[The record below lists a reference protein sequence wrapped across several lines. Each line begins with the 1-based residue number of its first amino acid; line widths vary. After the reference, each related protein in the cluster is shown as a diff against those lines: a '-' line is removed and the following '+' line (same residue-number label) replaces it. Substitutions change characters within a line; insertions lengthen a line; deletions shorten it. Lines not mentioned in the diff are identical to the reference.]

1 MASAFNLTAQLNL
14 RGPSNVSAIVSNIRR
29 QLGTIS
35 ANVNVNIN
43 PTTTRNVAQLSASLN
58 NLNRTFGT
66 TTTSANN
73 AARALQNFGNSVAQ
87 FSNNIRNVPQQIN
100 NTTSSIARLNAAMT
114 SSRATSAAAGT
125 EMQEFGRQAGLAAR
139 RFAAISTV
147 TSVIFGLTSAIKAG
161 VQAFIDYDREFIKLQ
176 QVTGESAAGLK
187 GLSDTIGSL
196 STSLGVSS
204 KELVDVS
211 STLAQAG
218 LSARDTEK
226 ALKALALSA
235 LAPSF
240 DDMNKTVEGSIAL
253 MRQFGISAG
262 DLDKALGSVNAVA
275 AKFAVEASD
284 IITAIQ
290 RTGGVFATASKG
302 VSEGTDALNEF
313 ISVFTSVRATTRE
326 SAETIATGLRT
337 IFTRIQRG
345 DTIEALKEYGV
356 NLQDLDGK
364 FVGAFK
370 AVQLLSQGLSKL
382 DPRDLSFSKI
392 VEELGGF
399 RQIGK
404 VIPLIQQFATA
415 QDALKVAQAG
425 QGSLA
430 ADAAKA
436 QQSLANQISKV
447 REEFLS
453 LFREIGSSDGFQT
466 IIKGA
471 LTLTSTLIKVADSVK
486 GILPALA
493 AMLAFKGASS
503 LVQFGAGFVGAVRG
517 QRRAEGG
524 TIRRYAAG
532 GHVPGSGDGDTVPAM
547 LTPGEFVMR
556 KQAVRSIGVNN
567 LHSLNRNG
575 GGLIQ
580 RFANA
585 GEVSDL
591 SKTERTHIGPKIQ
604 ISAKEAKEARTYG
617 YKQAYASLGVERQI
631 DFKPHLPAE
640 WNQRWRRIGSGEPVP
655 SKDIIDYVA
664 SRTPP
669 QLFGNQ
675 GIPLRLYQKLSSIN
689 KLSSLKQTFLTG
701 LSKLPPTVSKDPQL
715 DFILPQY
722 IKPFLESLDLWG
734 QLSKS
739 QTLSV
744 PKEFSGVSVFDRLRM
759 KGVPREK
766 RRTTTKVRSALA
778 EKFGDTFADGGSV
791 RKFVDAGMVT
801 PTSGRAATSTDI
813 FRVLTLDEVIKDTG
827 SNPGDIQRILKK
839 RNALS
844 PSEQAIKDKILA
856 KYTEKTSGIKKAN
869 NLDIEKAT
877 TEGLLFGAAGFKGKA
892 FATTPRIDIPGL
904 QNPVK
909 VRITSGVLD
918 SEMSKKLLKK
928 MSGGLNDIAN
938 KASRNM
944 MIKDI
949 LKQTGPIYA
958 DFDRTLA
965 FGADKILAD
974 PRKPKYSE
982 FSDRNKVQGAL
993 GKAKLSALGAA
1004 IVSTIKQ
1011 APEFANNLNII
1022 SARPQSTMD
1031 LVAGWLAQKGIPI
1044 PLSRIKG
1051 VGGENVT
1058 AEQIAVL
1065 KADLMNPEGAFVDD
1079 DDRNVAEAEKRGIR
1093 SYLYKKKNVGSVSRK
1108 KLGEANAQGYLAE
1121 RIIHEL
1127 GGPIA
1132 NKATTNYGIDFP
1144 DGLQSA
1150 AKYFNLPSNIPT
1162 DAKLTLNGPAELKGQ
1177 IGNYLKA
1184 RGYASGGHVQ
1194 AMVSAGEA
1202 FVPPEEARQIGY
1214 GKLNRMNQADRNG
1227 MGSFSSGGISVFKGP
1242 GTGTSDSIGPVSL
1255 PVGGFV
1261 LREKATK
1268 ALGLRSGGSVGGVK
1282 RFLTGGTIEDA
1293 SDALVNA
1300 NNRAIRP
1307 SVRSLDSRLNIPT
1320 AQLNEL
1326 GAALRA
1332 SGVQMTQ
1339 FAQLASRGGDVSVAA
1354 AKRAIEADIR
1364 HSASLGTAT
1373 VSTTALTA
1381 AREVLT
1387 RVQSVEAASAENV
1400 SRTRQSI
1407 VAQRFQNIG
1416 NTVSN
1421 VPVVGGA
1428 VRGLGRVGNGLN
1440 GQGGFIASMAVGA
1453 LAGQGENI
1461 FGKKDSSEGAARSNA
1476 KLESGA
1482 TALSTGLGLASSVA
1496 MIPGVG
1502 PALAG
1507 TIAIGTALAVAADSV
1522 YDFSGTAQKASQEFK
1537 QGKRTKNIEDLGERV
1552 GKSMEAYQKNP
1563 SGAKERAALISD
1575 SLQQSRAISNDSTE
1589 RVKDLKASRAP
1600 NIFQR
1605 GLIGLGLS
1613 SAKGIGNEDLMQ
1625 ISKESAKKAEPAADA
1640 ARKIIEQRVDSG
1652 EKLSDITNPA
1662 SKEFQQLTEIIAS
1675 ANPEFINARDRIME
1689 MSDAAVA
1696 TTGKTKEGLIA
1707 ERLRIEGAKIAND
1720 GYLTAKEKT
1729 AAAAKAMEEA
1739 DKAGRQL
1746 AQSFQ
1751 RMVNTFNQALGKVT
1765 FNLEKMENAS
1775 QANIAALNGNA
1786 KVSQVVSKNLNVL
1799 SNPRAYSQ
1807 NERNTAYDNVS
1818 APFGQDKDS
1827 VRKLLN
1833 LDSENLGF
1841 SVRNNINSSLQD
1853 RAGLTLDKAASS
1865 SRKNLE
1871 QEISNLPE
1879 IVRNEILGKFDAI
1892 AGKVAS
1898 DTTPGMS
1905 EQDKVNK
1912 LANLLEEELGKAASE
1927 SAQNVR
1933 NMAIEF
1939 EKARVG
1945 ALNNFIDSINN
1956 AAEAQ
1961 RKAQKS
1967 MADARETRIAGGDA
1981 INEVL
1986 GGAPRSVAT
1995 LQGRQNF
2002 NIGQLTGGIT
2012 DPVKIRE
2019 NIERKNARRSQ
2030 LEEQKQQLAEAKGN
2044 NDPGV
2049 IQLSGQIAG
2058 LNTEIANSSDA
2069 LGQLANSTE
2078 IATAA
2083 LNKIKDIQQQ
2093 MSAQGD
2099 FLDRLATSTPEEAD
2113 KLAKT
2118 FQRLQN
2124 NLAGGFND
2132 ARGSQAAQEAYSNA
2146 LQSGSSHDQAK
2157 MAGDA
2162 VLAQERAEV
2171 LSLFKDLKPLLSLSG
2186 KSDAQ
2191 INAMQGTV
2199 RQGVYTESG
2208 LLNNPMLGGI
2218 AQGQINYDRNP
2229 LNNPALRQAVAEHD
2243 AAIENRAVAQEQEG
2257 KLQLKVASE
2266 TMASAA
2272 AKFAE
2277 ATQNFAKIFEEMRN
2291 GDRKVEPPQRPAPGL
2306 PRVANAPAKAKGGLI
2321 YASEGMLVNF
2331 KPKGPDVIP
2340 AMLAK
2345 NEYVINAKDTMR
2357 NLPLLEAIN
2366 SGEKIQYASKG
2377 GKVGYHANGGGP
2389 ISASRE
2395 FALLDKNKDGI
2406 LSLQEAGEY
2415 IKFDTN
2421 KDKRITI
2428 SEFNSQFMADKEEGN
2443 RVNRGVSVLRSKE
2456 HSRNE
2461 AFRRGVSESQVR
2473 YERRALFAESKPVK
2487 PNAATRPGMDQAPPK
2502 ENPVDNV
2509 PPVPKPSP
2517 SSSPR
2522 GAEREDPAVTAA
2534 KRQQR
2539 EMDEVREIQRKWQED
2554 RVLPN
2559 AREEALLKKYEQRQR
2574 EESLSENRSKNEEG
2588 RVIDQGGAPTTEWG
2602 RKYKAQ
2608 QDARRQKR
2616 EEKLREEQKKQD
2628 DDMAAR
2634 RKATEKAAEAAN
2646 NDPEVQKERAE
2657 RDARYKAEAEAAKA
2671 DAAKWAAENP
2681 EEANKLLKRNPETGL
2696 ISPAEDRPTTGDSYT
2711 DRLRYRAAAD
2721 ALYKREEKKK
2731 LQKEAEDADK
2741 KEKASL
2747 ESAFKMGEKIYEREE
2762 AERKQKVQEARD
2774 AEEERQYL
2782 ATPEGQ
2788 ERARRSQE
2796 QVEQQNLEA
2805 FRARKQKEKDDNEA
2819 ERARRGGGLGGMT
2832 QKDVDD
2838 ANKTYQEYTDYA
2850 GAVAGG
2856 FFEGLTNNP
2865 MTRVLSGVGSAGRY
2879 AVQTGAVALTT
2890 AASRAIDQQAR
2901 TQANYGSLGSS
2912 SDDKPLDI
2920 NGPEYR
2926 AYYDSLG
2933 KLQDAS
2939 AAGLQAGVV
2948 ETAGGLTSYVDKK
2961 TGNQLLN
2968 YSDRLNAQR
2977 QGLEDQYLEGADET
2991 TRRTYSYANEAANY
3005 TLDPTLTAG
3014 AGVAAKGASRVA
3026 GAIDAADTA
3035 RRAAAEAA
3043 AKAADDAAKAVAT
3056 RTAERTAAAAKAA
3069 DDAAARTAAV
3079 VRKEEKAAS
3088 EALAMADST
3097 PDFTPPRA
3105 TDGGPPQVHGEDFY
3119 VNPGEAEQAAVM
3131 KKAADEAAARTAARA
3146 AEKEAAEKAAR
3157 QAETKYPVK
3166 NPSQE
3171 FKDAYDKATAEAAAR
3186 EASRPKP
3193 QTVTNNQP
3201 DLDKSLDDYSKIK
3214 GNDPAAPATKPRYDL
3229 DAAVK
3234 QDKFGTTATKDQT
3247 GQVASQRAM
3256 EGTAPT
3262 APTYPATP
3270 TTSTYPSPTPRIKP
3284 AVRPFSRRAG
3294 ELALV
3299 GGTTSAAT
3307 YFGDTM
3313 GRQIFT
3319 PVAEMNDGLP
3329 PLPNTPPQPAFMQNR
3344 VPMGQGEV
3352 GRGGDDLPR
3361 ANEEDLDR
3369 KKKNAKPKSLG
3380 GLIYASNGALISAKK
3395 SGADRH
3401 LAMLSD
3407 NEYVVNNKDSLRH
3420 RGLLDAINSG
3430 NYSRGGIVNYMAN
3443 GGVVGAKYYQK
3454 AGLVDHSGNVP
3465 SGGSSGVSSNSQMS
3479 ADALSSVV
3487 DKFGQHVNNIAPAI
3501 SQFGEHVGQVSPAL
3515 MSFGGM
3521 VGAFGGHV
3529 EAMSAGGTVSHTH
3542 SVENNHRF
3550 IGGESINNVLNT
3562 MGDGLKI
3569 AADNRLKDTLRNI
3582 DTYNENSLLRGTDA
3596 QSIMG
3601 KNNNIA

>member
-114 SSRATSAAAGT
+114 SSRAASAAAGT

-176 QVTGESAAGLK
+176 QVTGESATGLK

-196 STSLGVSS
+196 STGLGVSS

-524 TIRRYAAG
+524 PIRRFAAG
-532 GHVPGSGDGDTVPAM
+532 GLVPGSGNADSINAR

-556 KQAVRSIGVNN
+556 KQAVRSIGVDN
-567 LHSLNRNG
+567 LNRANG
-575 GGLIQ
+575 GFIPKGYARGTEVKKKQELPTSSATHFTHLDARLGPDSFSPRLRQYLQKRKLSVSGIYSNMGLDLPQSWNSNWAKEPDLQGVLSSKLAGYIRSKDVFKTLKSGSKKYRFTGQGTSIAQQLLNDNYPAIQQELANNVASYPAFYDTDARDVSKIMPSLLSKSIKNVLSKKDASNLIKGFEEKSVYKLANVAGRKKTTQEMRQNLATGGLI
-580 RFANA
+580 RKFSTAGLVTPSTANA
-585 GEVSDL
+585 SE
-591 SKTERTHIGPKIQ
+591 I
-604 ISAKEAKEARTYG
+604 
-617 YKQAYASLGVERQI
+617 
-631 DFKPHLPAE
+631 
-640 WNQRWRRIGSGEPVP
+640 
-655 SKDIIDYVA
+655 
-664 SRTPP
+664 
-669 QLFGNQ
+669 
-675 GIPLRLYQKLSSIN
+675 
-689 KLSSLKQTFLTG
+689 LK
-701 LSKLPPTVSKDPQL
+701 
-715 DFILPQY
+715 
-722 IKPFLESLDLWG
+722 
-734 QLSKS
+734 
-739 QTLSV
+739 
-744 PKEFSGVSVFDRLRM
+744 
-759 KGVPREK
+759 
-766 RRTTTKVRSALA
+766 
-778 EKFGDTFADGGSV
+778 
-791 RKFVDAGMVT
+791 
-801 PTSGRAATSTDI
+801 
-813 FRVLTLDEVIKDTG
+813 VLTLEG
-827 SNPGDIQRILKK
+827 AMNASGASAGEIQKILRK
-839 RNALS
+839 RNTLS
-844 PSEQAIKDKILA
+844 PTEQNIKDKILGA
-856 KYTEKTSGIKKAN
+856 YTKKTSGIKSANDTDIQKAITN
-869 NLDIEKAT
+869 
-877 TEGLLFGAAGFKGKA
+877 GLLFGAAGFKGRA
-892 FATTPRIDIPGL
+892 FPTTPRMDIPGL
-904 QNPVK
+904 KNPIS

-993 GKAKLSALGAA
+993 GKAKLSALGSA

-1079 DDRNVAEAEKRGIR
+1079 DDRNIAEAEKRGIR
-1093 SYLYKKKNVGSVSRK
+1093 SYLYKKKNVGATSRK

-1127 GGPIA
+1127 GGPIV
-1132 NKATTNYGIDFP
+1132 NKAATNYGIDFP

-1214 GKLNRMNQADRNG
+1214 GKLREMNQADRNG
-1227 MGSFSSGGISVFKGP
+1227 MSSFSSGGISVFKGP

-1261 LREKATK
+1261 IREKATK
-1268 ALGLRSGGSVGGVK
+1268 ALGLRSGGSIGRVQG
-1282 RFLTGGTIEDA
+1282 FLTGGTIETA
-1293 SDALVNA
+1293 SDTLLNSNPNA
-1300 NNRAIRP
+1300 MGV
-1307 SVRSLDSRLNIPT
+1307 STRSLDTRLNIPT

-1326 GAALRA
+1326 NTALRT
-1332 SGVQMTQ
+1332 SGINLTQ
-1339 FAQLASRGGDVSVAA
+1339 FGRLITRGGDVSVAA

-1364 HSASLGTAT
+1364 HSTALGTSV
-1373 VSTTALTA
+1373 VSTTQLAEAT
-1381 AREVLT
+1381 EILT
-1387 RVQSVEAASAENV
+1387 RVQNVESAAANN
-1400 SRTRQSI
+1400 RTNTRQARTADRI
-1407 VAQRFQNIG
+1407 ANIG
-1416 NTVSN
+1416 DRINNT
-1421 VPVVGGA
+1421 PVLGGA
-1428 VRGLGRVGNGLN
+1428 SRFFGGVGNGLN

-1453 LAGQGENI
+1453 LAGQGENL
-1461 FGKKDSSEGAARSNA
+1461 FGKKDSSASAARKNA
-1476 KLESGA
+1476 RLESGA

-1507 TIAIGTALAVAADSV
+1507 VIAVGTALGVAVDAV
-1522 YDFSGTAQKASQEFK
+1522 YDFSGAALKAEQEFN
-1537 QGKRTKNIEDLGERV
+1537 QGQRTKNIEDIGEKL

-1563 SGAKERAALISD
+1563 SGAKERAEVVSL
-1575 SLQQSRAISNDSTE
+1575 SLQQTRAITDDSSQKLADLEASNKKGFFNAVGFTKPKEITDDE
-1589 RVKDLKASRAP
+1589 KLKIATA
-1600 NIFQR
+1600 
-1605 GLIGLGLS
+1605 
-1613 SAKGIGNEDLMQ
+1613 SAKQAD
-1625 ISKESAKKAEPAADA
+1625 PAADA
-1640 ARKIIEQRVDSG
+1640 ARKVIEQRIDSG
-1652 EKLSDITNPA
+1652 ERFSDITRG
-1662 SKEFQQLTEIIAS
+1662 SEFKKLSEVIAS
-1675 ANPEFINARDRIME
+1675 ANPEFVAARNEIMA
-1689 MSDAAVA
+1689 MTDAQIAQK
-1696 TTGKTKEGLIA
+1696 GQTKEQLIA
-1707 ERLRIEGAKIAND
+1707 EKLKTESSKLASDA
-1720 GYLTAKEKT
+1720 YFVAKEKT

-1751 RMVNTFNQALGKVT
+1751 RMVNTFNQALGKVV
-1765 FNLEKMENAS
+1765 FNLEKMDNAS

-1786 KVSQVVSKNLNVL
+1786 KVSKVVSKNLSVL

-1807 NERNTAYDNVS
+1807 NERDTAYSNVS
-1818 APFGQDKDS
+1818 SPFGQDKDS
-1827 VRKLLN
+1827 VRQLLN

-1841 SVRNNINSSLQD
+1841 SVRNNINSSLKD
-1853 RAGLTLDKAASS
+1853 KAGLTLDRAASS
-1865 SRKNLE
+1865 SRNNLE
-1871 QEISNLPE
+1871 KEISNLPE
-1879 IVRNEILGKFDAI
+1879 VVRSEILGKFDAI
-1892 AGKVAS
+1892 KGQVAA
-1898 DTTPGMS
+1898 DPNLKTD
-1905 EQDKVNK
+1905 EQRVNK
-1912 LANLLEEELGKAASE
+1912 LAERLEEELGKAASE

-1945 ALNNFIDSINN
+1945 ALNNFIDSIND

-1961 RKAQKS
+1961 SKAQKAMTS
-1967 MADARETRIAGGDA
+1967 ARETRTSGADA
-1981 INEVL
+1981 LNEAL
-1986 GGAPRSVAT
+1986 GGRPVSVAT
-1995 LQGRQNF
+1995 LQARQNV
-2002 NIGQLTGGIT
+2002 NIGGLTGGIT

-2019 NIERKNARRSQ
+2019 SIERKNAQRSK
-2030 LEEQKQQLAEAKGN
+2030 LEEQRQKLSESRGN
-2044 NDPGV
+2044 NDAGV
-2049 IQLSGQIAG
+2049 IQLSRQIAG
-2058 LNTEIANSSDA
+2058 LNTEINNSSDA
-2069 LGQLANSTE
+2069 LGQLANNTE
-2078 IATAA
+2078 VASAA
-2083 LNKIKDIQQQ
+2083 MNKIKDIQQQ

-2099 FLDRLATSTPEEAD
+2099 FLDRLATSTPEEAE
-2113 KLAKT
+2113 KLGKT

-2124 NLAGGFND
+2124 NLAGGLND

-2146 LQSGSSHDQAK
+2146 LQSGSSPDQAR

-2171 LSLFKDLKPLLSLSG
+2171 LALFKDLKPVMSASG
-2186 KSDAQ
+2186 RSDAE
-2191 INAMQGTV
+2191 INAMQGTL
-2199 RQGVYTESG
+2199 REGVYTESG
-2208 LLNNPMLGGI
+2208 LLNNPMLGRI

-2229 LNNPALRQAVAEHD
+2229 LSNPALRE
-2243 AAIENRAVAQEQEG
+2243 AAGQYAAANENKAVAQEQEG
-2257 KLQLKVASE
+2257 IVQLVI
-2266 TMASAA
+2266 A
-2272 AKFAE
+2272 AKTMSDAADRFKE
-2277 ATQNFAKIFEEMRN
+2277 ATEQFAKIFQNMRDA
-2291 GDRKVEPPQRPAPGL
+2291 DRADQPQQQQVPPGGPAQPQPQRPVNPQ
-2306 PRVANAPAKAKGGLI
+2306 RRANGGLI
-2321 YASEGMLVNF
+2321 YASAGTLVNF
-2331 KPKGPDVIP
+2331 EPKGTDTIP
-2340 AMLAK
+2340 AMLTRG
-2345 NEYVINAKDTMR
+2345 EYVINAKSTSE
-2357 NLPLLEAIN
+2357 NLDLLEAIN
-2366 SGEKIQYASKG
+2366 SGEKIQYKSKG
-2377 GKVGYHANGGGP
+2377 GKVQYHANGNGP
-2389 ISASRE
+2389 INASRE

-2406 LSLQEAGEY
+2406 LDAKEAGEY
-2415 IKFDTN
+2415 IKFDNN

-2428 SEFNSQFMADKEEGN
+2428 SEFNSQFMADKEEENN
-2443 RVNRGVSVLRSKE
+2443 RVNRSLSVFRSRE

-2461 AFRRGVSESQVR
+2461 AFRRGVPESQVR
-2473 YERRALFAESKPVK
+2473 YERRALFAESKPAK
-2487 PNAATRPGMDQAPPK
+2487 PTAVPRAAMDQAPPK
-2502 ENPVDNV
+2502 ENPTDNV
-2509 PPVPKPSP
+2509 PPKPDAPAPAAPVAPKPVATAPAAPTVTPP
-2517 SSSPR
+2517 S
-2522 GAEREDPAVTAA
+2522 
-2534 KRQQR
+2534 
-2539 EMDEVREIQRKWQED
+2539 
-2554 RVLPN
+2554 
-2559 AREEALLKKYEQRQR
+2559 REEAAVRRAEKIER
-2574 EESLSENRSKNEEG
+2574 EKALAANQGKRDEARAIDEG
-2588 RVIDQGGAPTTEWG
+2588 AEPTTDWG
-2602 RKYKAQ
+2602 RKYQAQ
-2608 QDARRQKR
+2608 QQARRQKI
-2616 EEKLREEQKKQD
+2616 EQGLAEEQRQKD
-2628 DDMAAR
+2628 ADMAAR
-2634 RKATEKAAEAAN
+2634 KEADRKRREAEDK
-2646 NDPEVQKERAE
+2646 DPEVLKQRAD
-2657 RDARYKAEAEAAKA
+2657 RDARAKEKGDTAKA
-2671 DAAKWAAENP
+2671 DAAQWAKDNP
-2681 EEANKLLKRNPETGL
+2681 EEAGKLLTTNPKTGSV
-2696 ISPAEDRPTTGDSYT
+2696 SPAKDRPTTGDSYT
-2711 DRLRYRAAAD
+2711 DKLRYRAAVD
-2721 ALYKREEKKK
+2721 AHYQRQRQQQEEKEQQDADQKEK
-2731 LQKEAEDADK
+2731 DSLNRAFTSGEKEYDRKEAERVRQA
-2741 KEKASL
+2741 
-2747 ESAFKMGEKIYEREE
+2747 
-2762 AERKQKVQEARD
+2762 QEARD
-2774 AEEERQYL
+2774 AEAERQYL

-2788 ERARRSQE
+2788 ERARKSQE

-2805 FRARKQKEKDDNEA
+2805 FRTRKQKEKDDNEA
-2819 ERARRGGGLGGMT
+2819 ERARTGGLT
-2832 QKDVDD
+2832 QKDLEEVR
-2838 ANKTYQEYTDYA
+2838 KTNQENLSYA
-2850 GAVAGG
+2850 GEVAGG

-2890 AASRAIDQQAR
+2890 AASRAADLQTR
-2901 TQANYGSLGSS
+2901 TMDNYGSLGSS
-2912 SDDKPLDI
+2912 SDNKPLDI
-2920 NGPEYR
+2920 NSPTHQ

-2933 KLQDAS
+2933 KLQGAS

-2948 ETAGGLTSYVDKK
+2948 ETAGGLTSYVDEG

-3014 AGVAAKGASRVA
+3014 AGVVAKGAGRAVDA
-3026 GAIDAADTA
+3026 VDAADTA
-3035 RRAAAEAA
+3035 RRAADNALNARQVAQREAQESAARSAAISAEKTRRAEESA
-3043 AKAADDAAKAVAT
+3043 DAA
-3056 RTAERTAAAAKAA
+3056 RRAK
-3069 DDAAARTAAV
+3069 
-3079 VRKEEKAAS
+3079 
-3088 EALAMADST
+3088 ADST
-3097 PDFTPPRA
+3097 PPIV

-3131 KKAADEAAARTAARA
+3131 KKAADEAAARTAART
-3146 AEKEAAEKAAR
+3146 AEKEAAEKASR
-3157 QAETKYPVK
+3157 QAETKYPIK

-3171 FKDAYDKATAEAAAR
+3171 FKDAYDKAAAEAAAR

-3201 DLDKSLDDYSKIK
+3201 DLDKPLDDYSKIK
-3214 GNDPAAPATKPRYDL
+3214 GNDPAAPAPATPTTKPRYDL
-3229 DAAVK
+3229 DAAVR
-3234 QDKFGTTATKDQT
+3234 QDKFGTTPTKDQT

-3270 TTSTYPSPTPRIKP
+3270 TTSTYPTTTPIVKPT
-3284 AVRPFSRRAG
+3284 VRPFSRRAG

-3299 GGTTSAAT
+3299 GGATSAAT

-3313 GRQIFT
+3313 GSRLFT
-3319 PVAEMNDGLP
+3319 PETEVGGGLP
-3329 PLPNTPPQPAFMQNR
+3329 PLPNAPPQPAFMQNR

-3352 GRGGDDLPR
+3352 ERGGDDLPG

-3369 KKKNAKPKSLG
+3369 KKKNAQPKSLG

-3395 SGADRH
+3395 SGTDRH

-3407 NEYVVNNKDSLRH
+3407 NEYVVNNKDSLKH

-3465 SGGSSGVSSNSQMS
+3465 SGGSGVSNNSQMS

-3487 DKFGQHVNNIAPAI
+3487 DKFGEHVNNMTPAI

-3521 VGAFGGHV
+3521 VGTFGGHV
-3529 EAMSAGGTVSHTH
+3529 EAMSAGGTVVHTH

-3562 MGDGLKI
+3562 MGDGIKI
-3569 AADNRLKDTLRNI
+3569 AADNRMQETFKNV
-3582 DTYNENSLLRGTDA
+3582 DTYNENSLLRGTDS

>member
-35 ANVNVNIN
+35 TNVNVNIN
-43 PTTTRNVAQLSASLN
+43 PTTTRNITQLNASLN

-100 NTTSSIARLNAAMT
+100 NTTNSIARLNASMT
-114 SSRATSAAAGT
+114 SSRAATAAAGT

-147 TSVIFGLTSAIKAG
+147 TTVIFGLTNAVKSG

-187 GLSDTIGSL
+187 GLGDTISSL
-196 STSLGVSS
+196 STGLGVSS

-503 LVQFGAGFVGAVRG
+503 LVQFGAGFIGAARG

-524 TIRRYAAG
+524 PIRGYAAG
-532 GHVPGSGDGDTVPAM
+532 GHVPGSGDGDTVSAR

-556 KQAVRSIGVNN
+556 KQAVRSIGVDN
-567 LHSLNRNG
+567 LHALNRNSG
-575 GGLIQ
+575 GAIQ
-580 RFANA
+580 KLRKGGPAAYIARETGNYQSAHFGA
-585 GEVSDL
+585 DIQL
-591 SKTERTHIGPKIQ
+591 TEKEFIAYTQIYKNQLFKKAYDEAREALGGKASTKQIMQQMG
-604 ISAKEAKEARTYG
+604 ISAKNSISLSIPGSFNQALKNGDPGLVKKEDLINSIYTSPNLLKGFTKFTQKNDDTKLRNNIIKGIIKTKASKASNYDSVYDLSG
-617 YKQAYASLGVERQI
+617 IGKQ
-631 DFKPHLPAE
+631 
-640 WNQRWRRIGSGEPVP
+640 N
-655 SKDIIDYVA
+655 
-664 SRTPP
+664 
-669 QLFGNQ
+669 
-675 GIPLRLYQKLSSIN
+675 
-689 KLSSLKQTFLTG
+689 LSSLVFDKDQELNNIKSII
-701 LSKLPPTVSKDPQL
+701 LKSIDQQEYNRVNDKLD
-715 DFILPQY
+715 IL
-722 IKPFLESLDLWG
+722 F
-734 QLSKS
+734 KS
-739 QTLSV
+739 
-744 PKEFSGVSVFDRLRM
+744 PKEVM
-759 KGVPREK
+759 KYRGQSRVGA
-766 RRTTTKVRSALA
+766 RRSNL
-778 EKFGDTFADGGSV
+778 FGIGGSV

-827 SNPGDIQRILKK
+827 SNAGDIQRILKK
-839 RNALS
+839 RNTLS
-844 PSEQAIKDKILA
+844 PSEQAIKDRILA

-909 VRITSGVLD
+909 VRITSGALD

-938 KASRNM
+938 KTSRNM

-1058 AEQIAVL
+1058 AEQIAIL

-1093 SYLYKKKNVGSVSRK
+1093 SYLYKKKNVGSTSRK

-1150 AKYFNLPSNIPT
+1150 AKYFGLPSNIPT
-1162 DAKLTLNGPAELKGQ
+1162 DAKLTLNGPAELKSQ

-1194 AMVSAGEA
+1194 AMVSDGEA
-1202 FVPPEEARQIGY
+1202 FVPPETARQIGY
-1214 GKLNRMNQADRNG
+1214 GKLSRMNQADRNG
-1227 MGSFSSGGISVFKGP
+1227 MSSFSSGGISVFKGP

-1268 ALGLRSGGSVGGVK
+1268 ALGLRSGGPVGRVQ
-1282 RFLTGGTIEDA
+1282 RFLTGGTIEAA
-1293 SDALVNA
+1293 SDTLLNSNPNA
-1300 NNRAIRP
+1300 MRLSTRN
-1307 SVRSLDSRLNIPT
+1307 LDTRLNIPT
-1320 AQLNEL
+1320 AQINEL
-1326 GAALRA
+1326 NTALRA
-1332 SGVQMTQ
+1332 SGINVTN
-1339 FAQLASRGGDVSVAA
+1339 FARLVATGGDISVAA

-1364 HSASLGTAT
+1364 HSTALGTAT
-1373 VSTTALTA
+1373 VSTTALTT

-1387 RVQSVEAASAENV
+1387 RVQNVETASAENV
-1400 SRTRQSI
+1400 SRTRQARVSERLAGVGAGI
-1407 VAQRFQNIG
+1407 NNI
-1416 NTVSN
+1416 
-1421 VPVVGGA
+1421 PVVGRAARIANG
-1428 VRGLGRVGNGLN
+1428 VGNSLN
-1440 GQGGFIASMAVGA
+1440 GTGGFVASMAVGA
-1453 LAGQGENI
+1453 LAGQGENL
-1461 FGKKDSSEGAARSNA
+1461 FGKKDSNEGAARSNA

-1522 YDFSGTAQKASQEFK
+1522 YDFSGTAQKASEEFK
-1537 QGKRTKNIEDLGERV
+1537 QGKRTKNIEDLGEKV

-1575 SLQQSRAISNDSTE
+1575 SLQQSRAISSDSTE
-1589 RVKDLKASRAP
+1589 KVKALKASKVP
-1600 NIFQR
+1600 NFFQR
-1605 GLIGLGLS
+1605 LMGSTIEGVGQ
-1613 SAKGIGNEDLMQ
+1613 EDLMK
-1625 ISKESAKKAEPAADA
+1625 ISKENAKKAEPAADA
-1640 ARKIIEQRVDSG
+1640 ARKIIEQRIDSG
-1652 EKLSDITNPA
+1652 EKLSDIANPA

-1675 ANPEFINARDRIME
+1675 ANPEFDNARTRIME
-1689 MSDAAVA
+1689 MSDEALAF
-1696 TTGKTKEGLIA
+1696 TGQTKEGLIA
-1707 ERLRIEGAKIAND
+1707 EKLRIEASKIASD
-1720 GYLTAKEKT
+1720 GYLIAKEKT

-1775 QANIAALNGNA
+1775 QANIAALSGNA
-1786 KVSQVVSKNLNVL
+1786 KVSKVVSKNLNVL

-1807 NERNTAYDNVS
+1807 NERNAAYDNVS
-1818 APFGQDKDS
+1818 APFGKDKDS

-1841 SVRNNINSSLQD
+1841 SVRNNINSSLSN
-1853 RAGLTLDKAASS
+1853 RAGLDLKGATDS

-1871 QEISNLPE
+1871 KEISNLPE
-1879 IVRNEILGKFDAI
+1879 IVQKEILQKFDAI
-1892 AGKVAS
+1892 AGQVA
-1898 DTTPGMS
+1898 DDKNLRTS
-1905 EQDKVNK
+1905 EDRVNK
-1912 LANLLEEELGKAASE
+1912 LADRLEEELGKAASE

-1945 ALNNFIDSINN
+1945 ALNNFIDSIND

-1961 RKAQKS
+1961 NKAQKA
-1967 MADARETRIAGGDA
+1967 MADARETRINGRNAL
-1981 INEVL
+1981 NEAL
-1986 GGAPRSVAT
+1986 GGRPQSVAEM
-1995 LQGRQNF
+1995 QGEQNLR
-2002 NIGQLTGGIT
+2002 IGGLTGGIT
-2012 DPVKIRE
+2012 DPVRIRE
-2019 NIERKNARRSQ
+2019 NIERKNAQRSK

-2049 IQLSGQIAG
+2049 IQLSRQIAG
-2058 LNTEIANSSDA
+2058 LNTEINNSKDA
-2069 LGQLANSTE
+2069 LGQLANSTD
-2078 IATAA
+2078 IASAA
-2083 LNKIKDIQQQ
+2083 MNKIKDIQQQ

-2124 NLAGGFND
+2124 NLAGGLNG
-2132 ARGSQAAQEAYSNA
+2132 ARNSQAAQEAYSNA
-2146 LQSGSSHDQAK
+2146 LMSGSSHDQAK

-2171 LSLFKDLKPLLSLSG
+2171 LSLFKDLKPVLQASFG
-2186 KSDAQ
+2186 MSDAD
-2191 INAMQGTV
+2191 INKMQGTL

-2208 LLNNPMLGGI
+2208 ILNNPMLGGI
-2218 AQGQINYDRNP
+2218 AQRQIDYDRDP
-2229 LNNPALRQAVAEHD
+2229 LSNPALREAAGQYLGAVD
-2243 AAIENRAVAQEQEG
+2243 NKAVAQEQEG
-2257 KLQLKVASE
+2257 KLQLNIAAT

-2291 GDRKVEPPQRPAPGL
+2291 GDRKVEPPQRPGPGQ
-2306 PRVANAPAKAKGGLI
+2306 PRVANAQGNAKGGLI

-2340 AMLAK
+2340 AMLADG
-2345 NEYVINAKDTMR
+2345 EYVINAKSTSE
-2357 NLPLLEAIN
+2357 NLDLLEAIN

-2377 GKVGYHANGGGP
+2377 GKVGYYANGGGP
-2389 ISASRE
+2389 INASRE

-2406 LSLQEAGEY
+2406 LSIEESGEY
-2415 IKFDTN
+2415 IKYDTN
-2421 KDKRITI
+2421 KDKRITLG
-2428 SEFNSQFMADKEEGN
+2428 EFNSQFMADKEEGN
-2443 RVNRGVSVLRSKE
+2443 RVIRDFSIVGTRE

-2461 AFRRGVSESQVR
+2461 AHRRGVTEAQVK
-2473 YERRALFAESKPVK
+2473 YERRAGYAANKPVK
-2487 PNAATRPGMDQAPPK
+2487 PTAAPRPRPGMKQAPPK

-2509 PPVPKPSP
+2509 APKPAAPVAPKPAAPVVNPP
-2517 SSSPR
+2517 S
-2522 GAEREDPAVTAA
+2522 
-2534 KRQQR
+2534 
-2539 EMDEVREIQRKWQED
+2539 
-2554 RVLPN
+2554 
-2559 AREEALLKKYEQRQR
+2559 REEAAIRR
-2574 EESLSENRSKNEEG
+2574 EERIERERVLADNRSKNEEG

-2616 EEKLREEQKKQD
+2616 EEKLREEQRQKD

-2646 NDPEVQKERAE
+2646 NDPAVQKERAE
-2657 RDARYKAEAEAAKA
+2657 RDARASAEHEAAKTG
-2671 DAAKWAAENP
+2671 AAQWAAENP
-2681 EEANKLLKRNPETGL
+2681 EEADKLLQRNPETGSV
-2696 ISPAEDRPTTGDSYT
+2696 SPAKDRATTGDSYT
-2711 DRLRYRAAAD
+2711 DKLRYRAAVD
-2721 ALYKREEKKK
+2721 AYYKREEEKK
-2731 LQKEAEDADK
+2731 LQKEADDVDK

-2747 ESAFKMGEKIYEREE
+2747 DFTSKMREKISEREE
-2762 AERKQKVQEARD
+2762 TERKRLEEEARD
-2774 AEEERQYL
+2774 L

-2788 ERARRSQE
+2788 ERARKSQE

-2819 ERARRGGGLGGMT
+2819 ERARRGPGLQGLT
-2832 QKDVDD
+2832 QKDIDE
-2838 ANKTYQEYTDYA
+2838 ARGTFKGYTDYA

-2865 MTRVLSGVGSAGRY
+2865 TTRVLSGVGSAGRY

-2890 AASRAIDQQAR
+2890 AASRAADLQTR
-2901 TQANYGSLGSS
+2901 TMDNYGSLGSS
-2912 SDDKPLDI
+2912 SDNKPLDI
-2920 NGPEYR
+2920 NSPTHQ

-2948 ETAGGLTSYVDKK
+2948 ETAGGLTSYVDEA

-2991 TRRTYSYANEAANY
+2991 TRRTYSYANEVGNY

-3014 AGVAAKGASRVA
+3014 VGVAAKGASRVA

-3043 AKAADDAAKAVAT
+3043 AKAADDAAKAAAT
-3056 RTAERTAAAAKAA
+3056 RMAERAAAAKTAA
-3069 DDAAARTAAV
+3069 DNAATAAAKKRTAQLA
-3079 VRKEEKAAS
+3079 REDESARRALRPDPMDDIDIDFRSEYEKAQ
-3088 EALAMADST
+3088 EA
-3097 PDFTPPRA
+3097 
-3105 TDGGPPQVHGEDFY
+3105 
-3119 VNPGEAEQAAVM
+3119 QAARSKPAVP
-3131 KKAADEAAARTAARA
+3131 KEPLIDYSKVPGNDTAVPEAAARSAS
-3146 AEKEAAEKAAR
+3146 K
-3157 QAETKYPVK
+3157 
-3166 NPSQE
+3166 PS
-3171 FKDAYDKATAEAAAR
+3171 
-3186 EASRPKP
+3186 P
-3193 QTVTNNQP
+3193 QTTATPVRPSNLRRSKE
-3201 DLDKSLDDYSKIK
+3201 LDEI
-3214 GNDPAAPATKPRYDL
+3214 NMDPKNYEGVQWYDPEAKPTTKPTTKPRYDL
-3229 DAAVK
+3229 DAAVQ
-3234 QDKFGTTATKDQT
+3234 QDKFGPTATRPQT
-3247 GQVASQRAM
+3247 ANETSRRAM
-3256 EGTAPT
+3256 EGTATT
-3262 APTYPATP
+3262 APTYSATP
-3270 TTSTYPSPTPRIKP
+3270 TTSTYQRVKPT
-3284 AVRPFSRRAG
+3284 VRPFSSRARD
-3294 ELALV
+3294 LALAGV
-3299 GGTTSAAT
+3299 TTSAAT

-3313 GRQIFT
+3313 GSRLFT
-3319 PVAEMNDGLP
+3319 TEPEVGGGLP

-3344 VPMGQGEV
+3344 VLMGQGEV
-3352 GRGGDDLPR
+3352 ERGGDDLPR

-3369 KKKNAKPKSLG
+3369 KKKKVQNKSLG
-3380 GLIYASNGALISAKK
+3380 GLIYANNGALISAKK

-3407 NEYVVNNKDSLRH
+3407 NEYVVNNKDSLKH
-3420 RGLLDAINSG
+3420 RGLLNAINSG
-3430 NYSRGGIVNYMAN
+3430 NYSRDGIVNYMAN

-3465 SGGSSGVSSNSQMS
+3465 SGGSGVSNNSQMS

-3487 DKFGQHVNNIAPAI
+3487 DKFGEHVNNMTPAI

-3521 VGAFGGHV
+3521 VGTFGGYV
-3529 EAMSAGGTVSHTH
+3529 ETMSAGGTVVHTH

-3562 MGDGLKI
+3562 MGDGIKI
-3569 AADNRLKDTLRNI
+3569 ATDNRMQNTLRNI
-3582 DTYNENSLLRGTDA
+3582 DTHGEGSLFGGTDS

>member
-1 MASAFNLTAQLNL
+1 
-14 RGPSNVSAIVSNIRR
+14 
-29 QLGTIS
+29 
-35 ANVNVNIN
+35 
-43 PTTTRNVAQLSASLN
+43 
-58 NLNRTFGT
+58 
-66 TTTSANN
+66 
-73 AARALQNFGNSVAQ
+73 
-87 FSNNIRNVPQQIN
+87 
-100 NTTSSIARLNAAMT
+100 
-114 SSRATSAAAGT
+114 
-125 EMQEFGRQAGLAAR
+125 
-139 RFAAISTV
+139 
-147 TSVIFGLTSAIKAG
+147 
-161 VQAFIDYDREFIKLQ
+161 
-176 QVTGESAAGLK
+176 
-187 GLSDTIGSL
+187 
-196 STSLGVSS
+196 
-204 KELVDVS
+204 
-211 STLAQAG
+211 
-218 LSARDTEK
+218 
-226 ALKALALSA
+226 
-235 LAPSF
+235 
-240 DDMNKTVEGSIAL
+240 
-253 MRQFGISAG
+253 
-262 DLDKALGSVNAVA
+262 
-275 AKFAVEASD
+275 
-284 IITAIQ
+284 
-290 RTGGVFATASKG
+290 
-302 VSEGTDALNEF
+302 
-313 ISVFTSVRATTRE
+313 
-326 SAETIATGLRT
+326 
-337 IFTRIQRG
+337 
-345 DTIEALKEYGV
+345 
-356 NLQDLDGK
+356 
-364 FVGAFK
+364 
-370 AVQLLSQGLSKL
+370 
-382 DPRDLSFSKI
+382 
-392 VEELGGF
+392 
-399 RQIGK
+399 
-404 VIPLIQQFATA
+404 
-415 QDALKVAQAG
+415 
-425 QGSLA
+425 
-430 ADAAKA
+430 
-436 QQSLANQISKV
+436 
-447 REEFLS
+447 
-453 LFREIGSSDGFQT
+453 
-466 IIKGA
+466 
-471 LTLTSTLIKVADSVK
+471 
-486 GILPALA
+486 
-493 AMLAFKGASS
+493 
-503 LVQFGAGFVGAVRG
+503 
-517 QRRAEGG
+517 
-524 TIRRYAAG
+524 
-532 GHVPGSGDGDTVPAM
+532 
-547 LTPGEFVMR
+547 
-556 KQAVRSIGVNN
+556 
-567 LHSLNRNG
+567 
-575 GGLIQ
+575 
-580 RFANA
+580 
-585 GEVSDL
+585 
-591 SKTERTHIGPKIQ
+591 
-604 ISAKEAKEARTYG
+604 
-617 YKQAYASLGVERQI
+617 
-631 DFKPHLPAE
+631 
-640 WNQRWRRIGSGEPVP
+640 
-655 SKDIIDYVA
+655 
-664 SRTPP
+664 
-669 QLFGNQ
+669 
-675 GIPLRLYQKLSSIN
+675 
-689 KLSSLKQTFLTG
+689 
-701 LSKLPPTVSKDPQL
+701 
-715 DFILPQY
+715 
-722 IKPFLESLDLWG
+722 
-734 QLSKS
+734 
-739 QTLSV
+739 
-744 PKEFSGVSVFDRLRM
+744 
-759 KGVPREK
+759 
-766 RRTTTKVRSALA
+766 
-778 EKFGDTFADGGSV
+778 
-791 RKFVDAGMVT
+791 
-801 PTSGRAATSTDI
+801 
-813 FRVLTLDEVIKDTG
+813 
-827 SNPGDIQRILKK
+827 
-839 RNALS
+839 
-844 PSEQAIKDKILA
+844 
-856 KYTEKTSGIKKAN
+856 
-869 NLDIEKAT
+869 
-877 TEGLLFGAAGFKGKA
+877 
-892 FATTPRIDIPGL
+892 
-904 QNPVK
+904 
-909 VRITSGVLD
+909 
-918 SEMSKKLLKK
+918 
-928 MSGGLNDIAN
+928 
-938 KASRNM
+938 
-944 MIKDI
+944 
-949 LKQTGPIYA
+949 
-958 DFDRTLA
+958 
-965 FGADKILAD
+965 
-974 PRKPKYSE
+974 
-982 FSDRNKVQGAL
+982 
-993 GKAKLSALGAA
+993 
-1004 IVSTIKQ
+1004 
-1011 APEFANNLNII
+1011 
-1022 SARPQSTMD
+1022 MD

-1150 AKYFNLPSNIPT
+1150 AKYFNIPSNIPT

-1214 GKLNRMNQADRNG
+1214 GKLREMNQADRNG
-1227 MGSFSSGGISVFKGP
+1227 MSSFSSGGISVFKGP

-1261 LREKATK
+1261 IREKATK
-1268 ALGLRSGGSVGGVK
+1268 ALGLRSGGSVGRVK

-1293 SDALVNA
+1293 SDTLLNSNPNA
-1300 NNRAIRP
+1300 MRLSN
-1307 SVRSLDSRLNIPT
+1307 RSLDTRLNIPT
-1320 AQLNEL
+1320 TQLNEL
-1326 GAALRA
+1326 SAALRA

-1364 HSASLGTAT
+1364 HSTALGTAT

-1387 RVQSVEAASAENV
+1387 RVQGVETASAENV
-1400 SRTRQSI
+1400 SRTRQARVSERLAGVGAGI
-1407 VAQRFQNIG
+1407 NNIPYVG
-1416 NTVSN
+1416 AGLRGVSS
-1421 VPVVGGA
+1421 
-1428 VRGLGRVGNGLN
+1428 VGNSLN
-1440 GQGGFIASMAVGA
+1440 GTGGFVASMAVGA

-1507 TIAIGTALAVAADSV
+1507 TIAIGTALAVAADSM
-1522 YDFSGTAQKASQEFK
+1522 YDFSGTAQKASEEFK
-1537 QGKRTKNIEDLGERV
+1537 QGKRTKNIEDLGEKV

-1575 SLQQSRAISNDSTE
+1575 SLQQSRAISNDSGE
-1589 RVKDLKASRAP
+1589 RVKALKASRVP
-1600 NIFQR
+1600 NFFQKLM
-1605 GLIGLGLS
+1605 GSTIEGVGQ
-1613 SAKGIGNEDLMQ
+1613 EDLMK
-1625 ISKESAKKAEPAADA
+1625 ISKENAKKAEPAADA
-1640 ARKIIEQRVDSG
+1640 ARKMIEQRVDSG
-1652 EKLSDITNPA
+1652 EKLSDIANPA
-1662 SKEFQQLTEIIAS
+1662 SKEFQQLTEIIAA
-1675 ANPEFINARDRIME
+1675 ANPEFDNARTRIMM
-1689 MSDAAVA
+1689 MSDEALAL
-1696 TTGKTKEGLIA
+1696 TGQTKQQLIA
-1707 ERLRIEGAKIAND
+1707 EKLQVEASKIASD
-1720 GYLTAKEKT
+1720 SYLIAKEKT

-1765 FNLEKMENAS
+1765 FNLEKMNNAS

-1841 SVRNNINSSLQD
+1841 SVRNNINSSLSN
-1853 RAGLTLDKAASS
+1853 RANLNLKDATTS
-1865 SRKNLE
+1865 SRKNLQ

-1879 IVRNEILGKFDAI
+1879 IVQKEILQKFDAI
-1892 AGKVAS
+1892 AETVAS

-1912 LANLLEEELGKAASE
+1912 LANLLEEQLGKAASE

-1945 ALNNFIDSINN
+1945 ALNNFIDSIND

-1961 RKAQKS
+1961 SKAQKAMS
-1967 MADARETRIAGGDA
+1967 DARETRIAGGDA

-1995 LQGRQNF
+1995 LQARQNF
-2002 NIGQLTGGIT
+2002 RVGELTGGIT

-2019 NIERKNARRSQ
+2019 NIERKTKEKAKLEQQQQAAYDRNDEKTALSLTGPIKQ
-2030 LEEQKQQLAEAKGN
+2030 L
-2044 NDPGV
+2044 D
-2049 IQLSGQIAG
+2049 IQI
-2058 LNTEIANSSDA
+2058 NNSSNA

-2243 AAIENRAVAQEQEG
+2243 AAVENKAVAQEQEG

-2266 TMASAA
+2266 TMAGAA

-2291 GDRKVEPPQRPAPGL
+2291 GDRKVESPQRPGPGL

-2406 LSLQEAGEY
+2406 LDTKEAGEY

-2428 SEFNSQFMADKEEGN
+2428 GEFNSQFMADKEEGN
-2443 RVNRGVSVLRSKE
+2443 RVNRGVSVLRSRE

-2487 PNAATRPGMDQAPPK
+2487 PTAAPRPGMNQAPPK

-2509 PPVPKPSP
+2509 PPKPAAPAAPKPP
-2517 SSSPR
+2517 KP
-2522 GAEREDPAVTAA
+2522 AAPAVN
-2534 KRQQR
+2534 
-2539 EMDEVREIQRKWQED
+2539 
-2554 RVLPN
+2554 PPS
-2559 AREEALLKKYEQRQR
+2559 REEAAVRR
-2574 EESLSENRSKNEEG
+2574 EERIERERALSENRSKNEEG
-2588 RVIDQGGAPTTEWG
+2588 RVIDQGGEPTTEWG

-2646 NDPEVQKERAE
+2646 NDPAVQKERAE
-2657 RDARYKAEAEAAKA
+2657 RDARAKAEHEAAKTG
-2671 DAAKWAAENP
+2671 AAQWAAENP
-2681 EEANKLLKRNPETGL
+2681 EEANKLLKRNPETGSV
-2696 ISPAEDRPTTGDSYT
+2696 SPAEDRPTTGDSYT
-2711 DRLRYRAAAD
+2711 DKLRYRAAVD
-2721 ALYKREEKKK
+2721 AYYRREEEKK
-2731 LQKEAEDADK
+2731 LQKEADDADK
-2741 KEKASL
+2741 TEKASL
-2747 ESAFKMGEKIYEREE
+2747 DSAFKMGEKIYEREE
-2762 AERKQKVQEARD
+2762 TERKRLEQEARD
-2774 AEEERQYL
+2774 AEAERQYL

-2819 ERARRGGGLGGMT
+2819 ERARRGGGLQGLT
-2832 QKDVDD
+2832 QKDVDE
-2838 ANKTYQEYTDYA
+2838 AHETYQGYRDYA

-2948 ETAGGLTSYVDKK
+2948 ETAGGLTSYVDKG
-2961 TGNQLLN
+2961 TGDQLLN

-3043 AKAADDAAKAVAT
+3043 AKAADDAAKAAAT
-3056 RTAERTAAAAKAA
+3056 RMAERAAAAKTAA
-3069 DDAAARTAAV
+3069 DDAAEAAAARRTAQLARQEELGRRALNPIEDVDIKFDTTPETPTPSSSAAREEAV
-3079 VRKEEKAAS
+3079 ATRAAS
-3088 EALAMADST
+3088 E
-3097 PDFTPPRA
+3097 PDI
-3105 TDGGPPQVHGEDFY
+3105 DLS
-3119 VNPGEAEQAAVM
+3119 NPKPLM
-3131 KKAADEAAARTAARA
+3131 D
-3146 AEKEAAEKAAR
+3146 
-3157 QAETKYPVK
+3157 
-3166 NPSQE
+3166 
-3171 FKDAYDKATAEAAAR
+3171 YDKEFTDPKRHGYQRSAVDMEPNPAQSATRPQMTDETAR
-3186 EASRPKP
+3186 
-3193 QTVTNNQP
+3193 
-3201 DLDKSLDDYSKIK
+3201 
-3214 GNDPAAPATKPRYDL
+3214 
-3229 DAAVK
+3229 
-3234 QDKFGTTATKDQT
+3234 
-3247 GQVASQRAM
+3247 RAM
-3256 EGTAPT
+3256 EGTTPT

-3313 GRQIFT
+3313 SSRLFT
-3319 PVAEMNDGLP
+3319 PETEVVGGLP
-3329 PLPNTPPQPAFMQNR
+3329 PLPNAPPQPAFMQNR

-3352 GRGGDDLPR
+3352 ERGGDDLPR

-3369 KKKNAKPKSLG
+3369 KKKNVQRKSLG

-3395 SGADRH
+3395 SGTDRH

-3407 NEYVVNNKDSLRH
+3407 NEYVVNNKDSSRH

-3430 NYSRGGIVNYMAN
+3430 NYNSRGSIVNYMAN
-3443 GGVVGAKYYQK
+3443 GGVVGAKYYNK

-3465 SGGSSGVSSNSQMS
+3465 SGGSGVSYNSQMSQMS
-3479 ADALSSVV
+3479 ADVFSSVV
-3487 DKFGQHVNNIAPAI
+3487 EKFGQHVSKIEPAM
-3501 SQFGEHVGQVSPAL
+3501 SKFGENVSQITPAL
-3515 MSFGGM
+3515 TSFGGD
-3521 VGAFGGHV
+3521 VGAFGGYID
-3529 EAMSAGGTVSHTH
+3529 EFKQGGTVVHTH
-3542 SVENNHRF
+3542 NLDHNHRF
-3550 IGGESINNVLNT
+3550 MGGESINNVLNT
-3562 MGDGLKI
+3562 MGDGIKI
-3569 AADNRLKDTLRNI
+3569 AADNSMQQTIKNM
-3582 DTYNENSLLRGTDA
+3582 DTYNENSLLRGTDS